1 MRTDEDFE
9 IGGEKYKM
17 RQFSATKGTKIFTR
31 LLKVAGE
38 PISKMISAGSAA
50 KKNDEA
56 ASNDLIAQAVGIL
69 ASKLDEN
76 ETLLLIKELLDS
88 VQVYDPKGTLRNV
101 GSDYFD
107 IHFQGRIGLMLKVVG
122 KVIAYQY
129 KDFFSEFASLVG
141 LTGMANP
148 SATPESP
155 NI

>member
-9 IGGEKYKM
+9 IGGERYKI

-50 KKNDEA
+50 KKNDA
-56 ASNDLIAQAVGIL
+56 ATSNELIAEAVGIL

-76 ETLLLIKELLDS
+76 DTLSLVKELLES
-88 VQVYDPKGTLRNV
+88 VQVYDKKGSLRDV
-101 GSDYFD
+101 GNDYFD
-107 IHFQGRIGLMLKVVG
+107 VHFQGRIGLMFKVVG
-122 KVIAYQY
+122 QVIAFQY

-141 LTGMANP
+141 LAGVAKQP
-148 SATPESP
+148 ASESP
-155 NI
+155 ST